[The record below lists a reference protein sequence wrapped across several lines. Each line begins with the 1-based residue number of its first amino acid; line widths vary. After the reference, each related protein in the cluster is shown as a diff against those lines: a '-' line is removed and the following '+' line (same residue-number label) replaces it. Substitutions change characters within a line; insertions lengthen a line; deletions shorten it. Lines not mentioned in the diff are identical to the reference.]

1 MRKDWLLKGMNER
14 IKNMFKGKKKTEN
27 LVALIIILIITVVAI
42 NYILGGNQK
51 GTTTKEEKNI
61 KANNAIQVSTGT
73 VQDELEQRL
82 ENILGKIEGVG
93 KVKVMLTY
101 SESSTLKPVYNEDS
115 KISNTN
121 ETDSNGGTRVITET
135 DSQKE
140 VIFKENTDGTKE
152 PVTQSIISPKI
163 EGAIVAAGGANNA
176 SVKASIIQAIEAA
189 TGLAT
194 HKIQVFKMED

>member
-1 MRKDWLLKGMNER
+1 
-14 IKNMFKGKKKTEN
+14 MFTGKKKTEN

-42 NYILGGNQK
+42 NYILGGNK
-51 GTTTKEEKNI
+51 TENKNKEEKEYKLGNT
-61 KANNAIQVSTGT
+61 IQVSNNASE
-73 VQDELEQRL
+73 DNLEQRL

-101 SESSTLKPVYNEDS
+101 SESSTLRPVYNEDS

-140 VIFKENTDGTKE
+140 VIFKENSDGTKE
-152 PVTQSIISPKI
+152 PVTQSIVSPKI
-163 EGAIVAAGGANNA
+163 EGAIVTAQGANNDN
-176 SVKASIIQAIEAA
+176 VKASIIQALEAA

>member
-1 MRKDWLLKGMNER
+1 MNER

-42 NYILGGNQK
+42 NYILGGNK
-51 GTTTKEEKNI
+51 SDNRTKEERNI
-61 KANNAIQVSTGT
+61 RVDNAVQVSSNSNE
-73 VQDELEQRL
+73 DELEQRL

-101 SESSTLKPVYNEDS
+101 SESSTFRPVYNEDS
-115 KISNTN
+115 KVSNTN

-135 DSQKE
+135 DSQRE
-140 VIFKENTDGTKE
+140 VIFKENSDGTKE
-152 PVTQSIISPKI
+152 PVTQSIVSPKI
-163 EGAIVAAGGANNA
+163 EGAVVAAQGANT
-176 SVKASIIQAIEAA
+176 STVKASIIQAIEAA

>member
-1 MRKDWLLKGMNER
+1 M
-14 IKNMFKGKKKTEN
+14 ITKK
-27 LVALIIILIITVVAI
+27 IIGYS
-42 NYILGGNQK
+42 N
-51 GTTTKEEKNI
+51 EEKNVRVG
-61 KANNAIQVSTGT
+61 NAIQVSSNTNE
-73 VQDELEQRL
+73 DELEQRL

-101 SESSTLKPVYNEDS
+101 SESSTFRPVYNEDS

-121 ETDSNGGTRVITET
+121 ETDSNGGTRVISET

-140 VIFKENTDGTKE
+140 VIFKENSDGTKE
-152 PVTQSIISPKI
+152 PVTQSVVSPKI
-163 EGAIVAAGGANNA
+163 EGAVVAAQGANSS

-194 HKIQVFKMED
+194 HKIQVFKMEE